1 MGYDG
6 IVLTDH
12 MIEWYMINRH
22 KLEYIDYCK
31 NNYEAYL
38 TAKDEG
44 DKVGL
49 TVLHGCELR
58 INDVGYNDYLIYGFD
73 SEFFL
78 ENPDIFSWGLDRF
91 SKECTE
97 RGILVY
103 QAHHSET
110 ESLL

>member
-1 MGYDG
+1 
-6 IVLTDH
+6 

-49 TVLHGCELR
+49 TVIHGCELR

-73 SEFFL
+73 SEFFF